1 MLSMYAELYA
11 TGAGTVY
18 GAALNFRADLEG
30 LAGQLNLPPY
40 KAPPRAPVL
49 YIKPANTWLA
59 GGGAIPLPAGEGE
72 VQVAASLGLVIGL
85 PAARVS
91 EAEALALV
99 VALRLVNDVTLPH
112 ESVFRPAIRQR
123 CRDGFCP
130 IGSPVRVPDLGT
142 FLAECRP
149 RTLING
155 TLRHEWS
162 ERDLVRSP
170 AQLLA
175 AVTEYMTLLPGDVL
189 ILGSP
194 RSAPAAR
201 IGDRIR
207 VEVAGIGSLE
217 NRVEQESEVPR

>member
-1 MLSMYAELYA
+1 MYADLYT

-49 YIKPANTWLA
+49 YIKPANTWIA
-59 GGGAIPLPAGEGE
+59 DGGVIPLPAGEGA

-85 PAARVS
+85 PAARVR
-91 EAEALALV
+91 ETEALTHV

-123 CRDGFCP
+123 CLDGFCP
-130 IGSPVRVPDLGT
+130 IGPPVRVPDLGI
-142 FLAECRP
+142 FLAGCRP
-149 RTLING
+149 RTQING
-155 TLRHEWS
+155 ALRHEWS
-162 ERDLVRSP
+162 ECDLVRSA

-175 AVTEYMTLLPGDVL
+175 AVTEFMTLLPGDILVL
-189 ILGSP
+189 GAP
-194 RSAPAAR
+194 RSAPTAR

-207 VEVAGIGSLE
+207 IEVAGVGTLE
-217 NRVEQESEVPR
+217 NRVEQESEVAM